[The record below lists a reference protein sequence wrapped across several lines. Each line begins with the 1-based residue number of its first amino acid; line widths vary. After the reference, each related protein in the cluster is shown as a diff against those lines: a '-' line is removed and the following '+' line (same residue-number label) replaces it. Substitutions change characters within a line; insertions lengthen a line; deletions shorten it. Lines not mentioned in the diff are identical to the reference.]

1 MRYIPNTDRDA
12 AAMLE
17 AIGAGSVADLFADV
31 PERLR
36 LGRPLKIPAALGEG
50 DLMRHLKALA
60 GRNAD
65 AERYACFLGAG
76 CYNHAS
82 AAVVSQLVLR
92 GEFLTAYTP
101 YQPEIS
107 QGTLQALYEFQTLVC
122 QLTGMDV
129 SNASMYEGGSAT
141 AEAILMAHRVTGR
154 NRTVVARAVHP
165 EYRLVARTYTGQ
177 LGLPIHEVP
186 FTAAGTTDLAAARE
200 ALTPDSACLVV
211 QYPNFFGGVE
221 DLAPLA
227 EAAHAVGALLIVCVT
242 EPVALG
248 LLKAPGDCGADIVT
262 GEGQGLGTGM
272 NYGGPALGFFS
283 TRDRFVRQMPGR
295 LVGQTVDRDGQTGY
309 VLTLATREQHI
320 RREKATSNICT
331 SESLIAIMAAI
342 WLSAM
347 GPAGL
352 HELARLNLR
361 KAAYAKDRLK
371 RVAGLT
377 PRFEGPTFN
386 EFVVKLGRKPGAV
399 LQQLLRQRI
408 VGGLDLGRFYPELH
422 DSLLVC
428 VTEQN
433 TREEIDA
440 LAAAMAPRPGS
451 GRAPRADAAKGTRR
465 RVSKGGGR

>member
-12 AAMLE
+12 RQMLE

-31 PERLR
+31 PEGLR
-36 LGRPLKIPAALGEG
+36 LTRPLKVPAALGEA
-50 DLMRHLKALA
+50 DLLRHLKELA
-60 GRNAD
+60 GKNAD

-76 CYNHAS
+76 CYDHAG
-82 AAVVSQLVLR
+82 AAIASQLVLR

-129 SNASMYEGGSAT
+129 SNASMYEGASAT

-154 NRTVVARAVHP
+154 TRTVIARAVHP
-165 EYRLVARTYTGQ
+165 EYRQVARTYTGQ

-186 FTAAGTTDLAAARE
+186 FTEAGTTDLAAARE

-221 DLAPLA
+221 DLLPLA
-227 EAAHAVGALLIVCVT
+227 EAAHAAGALLIVCVS

-272 NYGGPALGFFS
+272 NYGGPALGFFA
-283 TRDRFVRQMPGR
+283 TRERFVRQMPGR

-331 SESLIAIMAAI
+331 SESLIAIMATI
-342 WLSAM
+342 WLAAM

-352 HELARLNLR
+352 RELALLNLR

-371 RVAGLT
+371 RAGVA
-377 PRFEGPTFN
+377 PRFDGPTFN
-386 EFVVKLGRKPGAV
+386 EFVVKPGKKPGAV
-399 LQQLLRQRI
+399 LQQLLRRRI
-408 VGGLDLGRFYPELH
+408 VGGLDLGRFYPELG
-422 DSLLVC
+422 DSLLIC

-440 LAAAMAPRPGS
+440 LAAAMAPRPRSGQAPRPGS
-451 GRAPRADAAKGTRR
+451 GRGARR
-465 RVSKGGGR
+465 SSSKGGRR